1 MGRPAAVLAG
11 LALTLVLAPA
21 PAAEAVGAG
30 VCSIGGTINF
40 VPASGSTTQ
49 GNWSISPGSIQCRG
63 QYNTKELMLRYGS
76 FSGEGQ
82 YTSLPSAEGSCLRQL
97 GTGDVDY
104 WITTEKQ
111 DIHVREPHAFVLGG
125 AGAFTTP
132 TLRGVF
138 QIVSYEGGQC
148 LTDSVTKASFLA
160 QVSLFRESASDWTP

>member
-1 MGRPAAVLAG
+1 MARPAALLAG
-11 LALTLVLAPA
+11 LALALLLGPV

-30 VCSIGGTINF
+30 VCTIGGTINF
-40 VPASGSTTQ
+40 VSTGGNQGAGS
-49 GNWSISPGSIQCRG
+49 WSISPATIQCRG
-63 QYNTKELMLRYGS
+63 QYNTKELMMRNGG
-76 FSGEGQ
+76 FSGEGS
-82 YTSLPSAEGSCLRQL
+82 YTSLPSADGGCLRQL

-111 DIHVREPHAFVLGG
+111 DVHVREPHAFLLAG

-138 QIVSYEGGQC
+138 EIVSYEGDC
-148 LTDSVTKASFLA
+148 LVGPVTKASFQA